1 MKKIFRFTEN
11 NAYWD
16 NRWSNS
22 GVDNNTFKKFD
33 FYPIKQAE
41 DLLKEYE
48 SNQNILEL
56 GCGAG
61 RVFFHYKNKGYTIK
75 GIEYSEIAVYNIQ
88 KLLDNKDD
96 VIQGNVLN
104 LPYEK
109 NSFDYI
115 LAFGLYH
122 NLENLEDIEKSFKE
136 TARVLK
142 KGGKLL
148 FSVRFDSFE
157 NNIIEAII
165 KTRNKYKVF
174 DKFHRWHFDLDTT
187 QESLEKVGLI
197 ITNIEY
203 SRNVSFLFK
212 YNIFRSSEMKENN
225 FSEANARSKGFELNL
240 VGKLVDKILHTCLP
254 KQFSNLLIL
263 NVEKK

>member
-11 NAYWD
+11 SAYWD

-41 DLLKEYE
+41 NILKEYK
-48 SNQNILEL
+48 SNQSILEL

-75 GIEYSEIAVYNIQ
+75 GIEYSEIAVHNIQ
-88 KLLDNKDD
+88 KLLDNKED

-104 LPYEK
+104 LPYEE
-109 NSFDYI
+109 NYFDYI

-122 NLENLEDIEKSFKE
+122 NLENLENIQKAFEE
-136 TARVLK
+136 TARILK

-157 NNIIEAII
+157 NNLVETIT
-165 KTRNKYKVF
+165 KKRNKDKEF
-174 DKFHRWHFDLDTT
+174 DRFHRWHFDLDTT
-187 QESLEKVGLI
+187 KKMLEKVGLT

-212 YNIFRSSEMKENN
+212 YNIFRTNEMKEKN
-225 FSEANARSKGFELNL
+225 FLEANARSQGFQLNL
-240 VGKLVDKILHTCLP
+240 VGKLLDSFLHSFFPRL
-254 KQFSNLLIL
+254 FSNLLIL
-263 NVEKK
+263 SVEKK